1 MTIMSVQLYVVVS
14 ALFWTYYIITFNVSV
29 FPSLGRDKSLP
40 ICRWRFVFK
49 ILKFTCNWGHH
60 DFGDYCTRHGKKKLR
75 KK

>member
-49 ILKFTCNWGHH
+49 IL
-60 DFGDYCTRHGKKKLR
+60 
-75 KK
+75 